1 MGVGGKIPDSVAE
14 KAKHAGCV
22 LFRGVVSEEQAL
34 EWKEELKEYT
44 ARHRGVGGKPLSNPT
59 FWLLYWTRP
68 QVQARSHPEILKA
81 MKAVMKLWH
90 IDDTSLPIDMDSQVV
105 YADRF
110 RIRRAGDKE
119 YSLKAHLDSSAI
131 ERWEDSKYRSN
142 YEKIFNGGWEEF
154 DPWLM
159 DNRPDAVTDLY
170 QQQGACSAFRA
181 MQGWLSM
188 SNCGPGEGTLRLLP
202 SLKAVMA
209 YIMLRPF
216 LLEEE
221 LEVSEPTFPG
231 ATPGKG
237 QFFPTEKFHPHLL
250 LEKSVVSVP
259 KVRPGDYMFCELS
272 DVCRIQKI
280 EFADFEAGHCDL
292 VHEVEAQ
299 HNGTEDSSVFYNAS
313 IPLCPYNI
321 DNMLRMRKSF
331 RDVRPPQDFYRD
343 FGGPFQMEKEHD
355 DHGAREENFLSV
367 EGRRAIGLEPF
378 DEDEPGL
385 SEGQKKVRRMANE
398 AMKE

>member
-1 MGVGGKIPDSVAE
+1 M
-14 KAKHAGCV
+14 
-22 LFRGVVSEEQAL
+22 
-34 EWKEELKEYT
+34 EWKAELKDYT

-81 MKAVMKLWH
+81 MSAVMTLWH
-90 IDDTSLPIDMDSQVV
+90 INDTSLPIDMDSQVV

-131 ERWEDSKYRSN
+131 ERWEGEKYRSN
-142 YEKIFNGGWEEF
+142 YEAIFNGEWEKF

-159 DNRPDAVTDLY
+159 DHRPDAVTDLY

-202 SLKAVMA
+202 SLKLVMA
-209 YIMLRPF
+209 YIMLTRSFRMGSWMF
-216 LLEEE
+216 L
-221 LEVSEPTFPG
+221 SRRFRG
-231 ATPGKG
+231 RRRAKDS
-237 QFFPTEKFHPHLL
+237 FFPRTSFIRICCWRRVLL
-250 LEKSVVSVP
+250 VCRRCGRGIICFV
-259 KVRPGDYMFCELS
+259 S
-272 DVCRIQKI
+272 DVLSSKVMS
-280 EFADFEAGHCDL
+280 ADVRAGHCDL

-299 HNGTEDSSVFYNAS
+299 HSGTEDSSVFYNAS

-321 DNMLRMRKSF
+321 GNMLRMRKSF
-331 RDVRPPQDFYRD
+331 RDVEPPQDFYRD
-343 FGGPFQMEKEHD
+343 FGGPFEMEKEQE
-355 DHGAREENFLSV
+355 DHGAREVNILSV
-367 EGRRAIGLEPF
+367 EGRRAIGLESF
-378 DEDEPGL
+378 DETEPGL
-385 SEGQKKVRRMANE
+385 SEGQKKVRRIANE
-398 AMKE
+398 VMRE